1 MVVKIKDLTFVSSVL
16 SRAGSRRRT
25 ARPLK
30 TRRRWRV
37 EIINENTLS
46 RVWSIRLSEF
56 KAWIAGGALLA
67 AISSLIAVILIF
79 TPIRSLLSGELPGD
93 MRDRYTELALKL
105 DSVSERARISE
116 AYSANIVAILTDSV
130 SEDDVRRRAETTA
143 AASTDSFIP
152 ASEREKQF
160 VQQFESRERFNLS
173 VLSPIAAEGMI
184 FEAPT
189 ATDAGTGNVCAIY
202 RGTVIA
208 LDYGSNGLGVIAIQH
223 PNDFISVYSNLSDT
237 YVEKGAKILA
247 GQRIGAS
254 TTDAPLLFE
263 LWHSGTLLDTPQYI
277 KYPSVAAD

>member
-16 SRAGSRRRT
+16 PRVGSRRRT

-37 EIINENTLS
+37 EIINENTLA
-46 RVWSIRLSEF
+46 RVWSMRLSEF
-56 KAWIAGGALLA
+56 KAWIAGGALIA
-67 AISSLIAVILIF
+67 AIGSLIAVILIF

-93 MRDRYTELALKL
+93 LRDRYTELALKL

-116 AYSANIVAILTDSV
+116 AYSSNIVAILTDSV
-130 SEDDVRRRAETTA
+130 SEDDVRRRVETTVA
-143 AASTDSFIP
+143 TTDSFIT

>member
-16 SRAGSRRRT
+16 PRFGSRKGT

-37 EIINENTLS
+37 EIINENTLA
-46 RVWSIRLSEF
+46 RVWSMRLSEF
-56 KAWIAGGALLA
+56 KAWIAGGALIA
-67 AISSLIAVILIF
+67 AIGSLIAVILIF

-93 MRDRYTELALKL
+93 LRDRYTELALKL

-130 SEDDVRRRAETTA
+130 SEDDVRRRVETSVAT
-143 AASTDSFIP
+143 TDSFIT

-189 ATDAGTGNVCAIY
+189 ATDAAPAMSAPFTAE
-202 RGTVIA
+202 RS
-208 LDYGSNGLGVIAIQH
+208 L
-223 PNDFISVYSNLSDT
+223 LST
-237 YVEKGAKILA
+237 MVL
-247 GQRIGAS
+247 
-254 TTDAPLLFE
+254 TDWA
-263 LWHSGTLLDTPQYI
+263 
-277 KYPSVAAD
+277 

>member
-1 MVVKIKDLTFVSSVL
+1 MKIKDLTFVSSVL
-16 SRAGSRRRT
+16 PRFGSRKGT

-37 EIINENTLS
+37 EIINENTLA
-46 RVWSIRLSEF
+46 RVWSMRLSEF
-56 KAWIAGGALLA
+56 KAWIAGGALIA
-67 AISSLIAVILIF
+67 AIGSLIAVILIF

-93 MRDRYTELALKL
+93 LRDRYTELALKL

-130 SEDDVRRRAETTA
+130 SEDDVRRRVETSVAT
-143 AASTDSFIP
+143 TDSFIT

-263 LWHSGTLLDTPQYI
+263 LWHSGTLLDTPKYI
-277 KYPSVAAD
+277 KYPSVADD

>member
-16 SRAGSRRRT
+16 PRVGSRRRT

-46 RVWSIRLSEF
+46 RVWSMRLSEF
-56 KAWIAGGALLA
+56 KAWIAGGALIA
-67 AISSLIAVILIF
+67 AIGSLIAVILIF

-93 MRDRYTELALKL
+93 LRDRYTELALKL

-130 SEDDVRRRAETTA
+130 SEDDVRRQAETSVAT
-143 AASTDSFIP
+143 TDSFIT

-189 ATDAGTGNVCAIY
+189 ATDTGTGNVGAIY

-247 GQRIGAS
+247 GQRIGTS

-277 KYPSVAAD
+277 KYPSVADD

>member
-16 SRAGSRRRT
+16 PRFGSRKGT

-37 EIINENTLS
+37 EIINENTLA
-46 RVWSIRLSEF
+46 RVWSMRLSEF
-56 KAWIAGGALLA
+56 KAWIACGALIA
-67 AISSLIAVILIF
+67 AIGSLIAVILIF

-93 MRDRYTELALKL
+93 LRDRYTELALKL

-130 SEDDVRRRAETTA
+130 SEDDVRRRVETSVAT
-143 AASTDSFIP
+143 TDSFIT

-263 LWHSGTLLDTPQYI
+263 LWHSGTLLDTPKYI
-277 KYPSVAAD
+277 KYPSVADD

>member
-1 MVVKIKDLTFVSSVL
+1 MVKIKDLTFVSSVL
-16 SRAGSRRRT
+16 PRVGSRRRT

-37 EIINENTLS
+37 EIINENTLA
-46 RVWSIRLSEF
+46 RVWSMRLSEF
-56 KAWIAGGALLA
+56 KAWIAGGALIA
-67 AISSLIAVILIF
+67 AIGSLIAVILIF

-93 MRDRYTELALKL
+93 LRDRYTELALKL

-130 SEDDVRRRAETTA
+130 SEDDVRRRVETSVAT
-143 AASTDSFIP
+143 TDSFIT

-189 ATDAGTGNVCAIY
+189 ATDAGTGNVGAIY

>member
-16 SRAGSRRRT
+16 PRVGSRRRT

-37 EIINENTLS
+37 EIINENTLA
-46 RVWSIRLSEF
+46 RVWSMRLSEF
-56 KAWIAGGALLA
+56 KAWIAGGALIA
-67 AISSLIAVILIF
+67 AIGSLIAVILIF

-93 MRDRYTELALKL
+93 LRDRYTELALKL

-130 SEDDVRRRAETTA
+130 SEDDVRRRVETSVAT
-143 AASTDSFIP
+143 TDSFIT

-189 ATDAGTGNVCAIY
+189 ATDAGTGNVGAIY

>member
-16 SRAGSRRRT
+16 PRVGSRKGT

-37 EIINENTLS
+37 EIINENTLA
-46 RVWSIRLSEF
+46 RGWSMRLSEF
-56 KAWIAGGALLA
+56 KAWIAGGALIA
-67 AISSLIAVILIF
+67 AIGSLIAVILIF

-93 MRDRYTELALKL
+93 LRDRYTELALKL

-130 SEDDVRRRAETTA
+130 SEDDVRRRVETSVAT
-143 AASTDSFIP
+143 TDSFIT

-277 KYPSVAAD
+277 KYPSVADD

>member
-16 SRAGSRRRT
+16 PRFGSRKGT

-37 EIINENTLS
+37 EIINENTLA
-46 RVWSIRLSEF
+46 RVWSMRLSEF
-56 KAWIAGGALLA
+56 KAWIAGGALIA
-67 AISSLIAVILIF
+67 AIGSLIAVILIF

-93 MRDRYTELALKL
+93 LRDRYTELALKL

-130 SEDDVRRRAETTA
+130 SEDDVRRRVETSVAT
-143 AASTDSFIP
+143 TDSFIT

-208 LDYGSNGLGVIAIQH
+208 LHYGSNGLGVIAIQH

-263 LWHSGTLLDTPQYI
+263 LWHSGTLLDTPKYI
-277 KYPSVAAD
+277 KYPSVADD

>member
-16 SRAGSRRRT
+16 PRVGSRKGT

-37 EIINENTLS
+37 EIINENTLA
-46 RVWSIRLSEF
+46 RVWSMRLSEF
-56 KAWIAGGALLA
+56 KAWIAGGAL
-67 AISSLIAVILIF
+67 IIAVILIF

-93 MRDRYTELALKL
+93 LRDRYTELALKL

-130 SEDDVRRRAETTA
+130 SEDDVRRRVETSVAT
-143 AASTDSFIP
+143 TDSFIT

-277 KYPSVAAD
+277 KYPSVADD

>member
-1 MVVKIKDLTFVSSVL
+1 MVKIKDLTFVSSVL
-16 SRAGSRRRT
+16 PRVGSRKGT

-37 EIINENTLS
+37 EIINENTLA
-46 RVWSIRLSEF
+46 RVWSMRLSEF
-56 KAWIAGGALLA
+56 KAWIAGGALIA
-67 AISSLIAVILIF
+67 AIGSLIAVILIF

-93 MRDRYTELALKL
+93 LRDRYTELALKL

-130 SEDDVRRRAETTA
+130 SEDDVRRRVETSVAT
-143 AASTDSFIP
+143 TDSFIT

-277 KYPSVAAD
+277 KYPSVADD

>member
-16 SRAGSRRRT
+16 PRVGSRKGT

-37 EIINENTLS
+37 EIINENTLA
-46 RVWSIRLSEF
+46 RVWSMRLSEF
-56 KAWIAGGALLA
+56 KAWIAGGALIA
-67 AISSLIAVILIF
+67 AIGSLIAVILIF

-93 MRDRYTELALKL
+93 LRDRYTELALKL

-130 SEDDVRRRAETTA
+130 SEDDVRRRVETSVAT
-143 AASTDSFIP
+143 TDSFIT

-263 LWHSGTLLDTPQYI
+263 LWHSGTLLDTP
-277 KYPSVAAD
+277 

>member
-1 MVVKIKDLTFVSSVL
+1 MVKIKDLTFVSSVL
-16 SRAGSRRRT
+16 PRFGSRKGT

-37 EIINENTLS
+37 EIINENTLA
-46 RVWSIRLSEF
+46 RVWSMRLSEF
-56 KAWIAGGALLA
+56 KAWIAGGALIA
-67 AISSLIAVILIF
+67 AIGSLIAVILIF

-93 MRDRYTELALKL
+93 LRDRYTELALKL

-130 SEDDVRRRAETTA
+130 SEDDVRRRVETSVAT
-143 AASTDSFIP
+143 TDSFIT

-263 LWHSGTLLDTPQYI
+263 LWHSGTLLDTPKYI
-277 KYPSVAAD
+277 KYPSVADD

>member
-16 SRAGSRRRT
+16 PRVGSRRRT

-37 EIINENTLS
+37 EIINENTLA
-46 RVWSIRLSEF
+46 RVWSMRLSEF
-56 KAWIAGGALLA
+56 KAWIAGGALIA
-67 AISSLIAVILIF
+67 AIGSLIAVILIF

-93 MRDRYTELALKL
+93 LRDRYTELALKL

-130 SEDDVRRRAETTA
+130 SEDDVRRRVETSVAT
-143 AASTDSFIP
+143 TDSFIT

-277 KYPSVAAD
+277 KYPSVADD

>member
-16 SRAGSRRRT
+16 PRVGSRKGT

-37 EIINENTLS
+37 EIINENTLA
-46 RVWSIRLSEF
+46 RVWSMRLSEF
-56 KAWIAGGALLA
+56 KAWIAGGALIA
-67 AISSLIAVILIF
+67 AIGSLIAVILIF

-93 MRDRYTELALKL
+93 LRDRYTELALKL

-130 SEDDVRRRAETTA
+130 SEDDVRRRVETSVAT
-143 AASTDSFIP
+143 TDSFIT

-277 KYPSVAAD
+277 KYPSVADD

>member
-16 SRAGSRRRT
+16 PRFGSRKGT

-37 EIINENTLS
+37 EIINENTLA
-46 RVWSIRLSEF
+46 RVWSMRLSEF
-56 KAWIAGGALLA
+56 KAWIAGGALIA
-67 AISSLIAVILIF
+67 AIGSLIAVILIF

-93 MRDRYTELALKL
+93 LRDRYTELALKL

-130 SEDDVRRRAETTA
+130 SEDDVRRRVETSVAT
-143 AASTDSFIP
+143 TDSFIT

-263 LWHSGTLLDTPQYI
+263 LWHSGTLLDTPKYI
-277 KYPSVAAD
+277 KYPSVADD

>member
-1 MVVKIKDLTFVSSVL
+1 MVKIKDLTFVSSVL
-16 SRAGSRRRT
+16 PRVGSRKGT

-46 RVWSIRLSEF
+46 RVWSMRLSEF
-56 KAWIAGGALLA
+56 KAWIAGGALIA
-67 AISSLIAVILIF
+67 AIGSLIAVILIF

-93 MRDRYTELALKL
+93 LRDRYTELALKL

-130 SEDDVRRRAETTA
+130 SEDDVRRRVETSVAT
-143 AASTDSFIP
+143 TDSFIT

-277 KYPSVAAD
+277 KYPSVADD